1 MNVFSCMLL
10 GIFSVYRESAKSAKG
25 RKLISMI
32 HFVQ

>member
-10 GIFSVYRESAKSAKG
+10 DIFSFYRESAKSVKG

-32 HFVQ
+32 HFVP